1 VVTNDTVTL
10 EGNNE
15 NVPRRPA
22 TNDKTIHKEKE
33 NLMTQTF
40 KGKTILVTGGGSGI
54 GEAVALQLGGE
65 GANVAVTDI
74 NQEAAERVANAVTEA
89 GGVAAAGAYDVGD
102 AAAVKA
108 MVDWTVA
115 TFGALHGAF
124 NNAGIGGPAGLAEDI
139 DLEEYHALMNV
150 NLHSVF
156 YGMKY
161 QAPEIIKAGGGSI
174 VNNSSI
180 LGLVGEGMFLPYVAA
195 KHGVVGMTKA
205 AALSY
210 SSQGVRVN
218 SVHPGYIKTP
228 LLSDNLDEATMEG
241 LVTLHPI
248 GRLGES
254 PEVSEVVCF
263 LLSDKSSFVTGSQYV
278 VDGAYTAR

>member
-1 VVTNDTVTL
+1 MS
-10 EGNNE
+10 
-15 NVPRRPA
+15 
-22 TNDKTIHKEKE
+22 HKE
-33 NLMTQTF
+33 F
-40 KGKTILVTGGGSGI
+40 AGRTILVTGGGSGI
-54 GEAVALQLGGE
+54 GEAVALQLGAE
-65 GANVAVTDI
+65 GANVAVADI
-74 NQEAAERVANAVTEA
+74 NLGAAERVAAAVVAA
-89 GGVAAAGAYDVGD
+89 GGTAQATKCDVGSAED
-102 AAAVKA
+102 VKA

-115 TFGALHGAF
+115 TFGGLHGAF
-124 NNAGIGGPAGLAEDI
+124 NNAGVGGPAGLAQDI
-139 DLEEYHALMNV
+139 DIAEYHKLMDI

-161 QAPEIIKAGGGSI
+161 EAPAMIASGGGSI
-174 VNNSSI
+174 VNTSSI
-180 LGLVGEGMFLPYVAA
+180 LGLVGEGMYLPYVAA

-228 LLSDNLDEATMEG
+228 LLTANLDNEMIAG

-248 GRLGES
+248 GRLGEAE
-254 PEVSEVVCF
+254 EVAEVVCF
-263 LLSDKSSFVTGSQYV
+263 LLSDRSAFVTGSQYV

>member
-1 VVTNDTVTL
+1 M
-10 EGNNE
+10 
-15 NVPRRPA
+15 A
-22 TNDKTIHKEKE
+22 KEFE
-33 NLMTQTF
+33 
-40 KGKTILVTGGGSGI
+40 GKTILVTGGGSGI
-54 GEAVALQLGGE
+54 GEAVALQLGRE
-65 GANVAVTDI
+65 GANVAVADI
-74 NQEAAERVANAVTEA
+74 DKDAAERVAGEITSA
-89 GGVAAAGAYDVGD
+89 GGSAAATVCDVGD
-102 AAAVKA
+102 ADAVKA
-108 MVDWTVA
+108 MVEWTVK
-115 TFGALHGAF
+115 TFGGLHGAF
-124 NNAGIGGPAGLAEDI
+124 NNAGVGGPAGLAQDI
-139 DLEEYHALMNV
+139 EIDSYHKLMDV

-161 QAPEIIKAGGGSI
+161 EAPEIMKSGGGSI
-174 VNNSSI
+174 VNTSSI

-228 LLSDNLDEATMEG
+228 LLTKNLGEEAMEG

-248 GRLGES
+248 GRLGEAE
-254 PEVSEVVCF
+254 EVAEVVCF
-263 LLSDKSSFVTGSQYV
+263 LLSDRSSFVTGSQYV

>member
-1 VVTNDTVTL
+1 MN
-10 EGNNE
+10 
-15 NVPRRPA
+15 
-22 TNDKTIHKEKE
+22 KT
-33 NLMTQTF
+33 F
-40 KGKTILVTGGGSGI
+40 DGKTILVTGGGSGI
-54 GEAVALQLGGE
+54 GEAVALQLGAE
-65 GANVAVTDI
+65 GANVAVADI
-74 NQEAAERVANAVTEA
+74 NKDSADQVVAKIKAA
-89 GGVAAAGAYDVGD
+89 GGNAAATACDVGD

-124 NNAGIGGPAGLAEDI
+124 NNAGVGGPAGLAQDI
-139 DLEEYHALMNV
+139 DIDAYHKLMDV

-161 QAPEIIKAGGGSI
+161 EAPEIIKAGGGSI
-174 VNNSSI
+174 VNTSSI

-228 LLSDNLDEATMEG
+228 LLEKNLDQAAMDG

-248 GRLGES
+248 GRLGVAA
-254 PEVSEVVCF
+254 EVAEVVCF

>member
-1 VVTNDTVTL
+1 M
-10 EGNNE
+10 
-15 NVPRRPA
+15 A
-22 TNDKTIHKEKE
+22 KEFE
-33 NLMTQTF
+33 
-40 KGKTILVTGGGSGI
+40 GKTILVTGGGSGI
-54 GEAVALQLGGE
+54 GEAVALQLGAE
-65 GANVAVTDI
+65 GAHVAVADI
-74 NQEAAERVANAVTEA
+74 DQEAAERVADAITSA
-89 GGVAAAGAYDVGD
+89 GGVAQATACDVGD
-102 AAAVKA
+102 ATAVKA
-108 MVDWTVA
+108 MVEWTVK
-115 TFGALHGAF
+115 TFGGLHGAF
-124 NNAGIGGPAGLAEDI
+124 NNAGVGGPAGLAEDI
-139 DLEEYHALMNV
+139 DIDAYHKLMDV

-161 QAPEIIKAGGGSI
+161 EAPEIIKSGGGSI
-174 VNNSSI
+174 VNTSSI
-180 LGLVGEGMFLPYVAA
+180 LGLVGEGVYLPYVAA

-228 LLSDNLDEATMEG
+228 LLTKNLDEATMEG

-254 PEVSEVVCF
+254 EEVAEVVCF

-278 VDGAYTAR
+278 VDGAYTSR

>member
-1 VVTNDTVTL
+1 MS
-10 EGNNE
+10 
-15 NVPRRPA
+15 
-22 TNDKTIHKEKE
+22 HKE
-33 NLMTQTF
+33 F
-40 KGKTILVTGGGSGI
+40 SGKTILVSGGGSGI
-54 GEAVALQLGGE
+54 GEAVALQLGAE
-65 GANVAVTDI
+65 GANVAIADL
-74 NQEAAERVANAVTEA
+74 NLEAAERVAAAVQAA
-89 GGVAAAGAYDVGD
+89 GGSAQATMCDVGKAED
-102 AAAVKA
+102 VKA
-108 MVDWTVA
+108 AVDWTVK
-115 TFGALHGAF
+115 TFGGLHGAF
-124 NNAGIGGPAGLAEDI
+124 NNAGVGGPAGLAQDI
-139 DLEEYHALMNV
+139 ELDDYHKLMDI

-161 QAPEIIKAGGGSI
+161 EAPEIIKSGGGSI
-174 VNNSSI
+174 VNTSSI

-205 AALSY
+205 AAISY

-228 LLSDNLDEATMEG
+228 LLTANLDEDAMAG

-263 LLSDKSSFVTGSQYV
+263 LLSDRSSFVTGSQYV

>member
-1 VVTNDTVTL
+1 MAKNF
-10 EGNNE
+10 E
-15 NVPRRPA
+15 
-22 TNDKTIHKEKE
+22 
-33 NLMTQTF
+33 
-40 KGKTILVTGGGSGI
+40 GKTILVTGGGSGI
-54 GEAVALQLGGE
+54 GEAVALQLGAE
-65 GANVAVTDI
+65 GANVAIADI
-74 NQEAAERVANAVTEA
+74 DEEAAKRVASAVTSA
-89 GGVAAAGAYDVGD
+89 GGVAEATACDVGD

-108 MVDWTVA
+108 MVDWTVK
-115 TFGALHGAF
+115 TFGGLHGAF
-124 NNAGIGGPAGLAEDI
+124 NNAGVGGPAGLAQDI
-139 DLEEYHALMNV
+139 ELDAYHKLMDV

-161 QAPEIIKAGGGSI
+161 EAPEIIKSGGGSI
-174 VNNSSI
+174 VNTSSI

-228 LLSDNLDEATMEG
+228 LLSKNLDEAAMEG

-254 PEVSEVVCF
+254 EEVANVVCF
-263 LLSDKSSFVTGSQYV
+263 LLSDKASFVTGSQYV

>member
-1 VVTNDTVTL
+1 M
-10 EGNNE
+10 
-15 NVPRRPA
+15 A
-22 TNDKTIHKEKE
+22 KE
-33 NLMTQTF
+33 F
-40 KGKTILVTGGGSGI
+40 DGKTTLVTGGGSGI
-54 GEAVALQLGGE
+54 GEAVALQLGAE
-65 GANVAVTDI
+65 GANVAIADI
-74 NQEAAERVANAVTEA
+74 DLDAAKRVAELVTSA
-89 GGVAAAGAYDVGD
+89 GGVAEATACDVGD
-102 AAAVKA
+102 ATAVKE
-108 MVDWTVA
+108 MVEWTVK
-115 TFGALHGAF
+115 TFGGLHGAF
-124 NNAGIGGPAGLAEDI
+124 NNAGVGGPAGLAQDI
-139 DLEEYHALMNV
+139 DLDAYHKLMDV

-161 QAPEIIKAGGGSI
+161 QAPEIIKSGGGSI
-174 VNNSSI
+174 VNTSSI
-180 LGLVGEGMFLPYVAA
+180 LGLVGEGMYLPYVAA

-228 LLSDNLDEATMEG
+228 LLTKNLDEAAMEG

-254 PEVSEVVCF
+254 EEVAEVVCF
-263 LLSDKSSFVTGSQYV
+263 LLSDRSSFVTGSQYV

>member
-1 VVTNDTVTL
+1 MT
-10 EGNNE
+10 
-15 NVPRRPA
+15 
-22 TNDKTIHKEKE
+22 KE
-33 NLMTQTF
+33 F
-40 KGKTILVTGGGSGI
+40 AGKTILVTGGGSGI
-54 GEAVALQLGGE
+54 GEAVALQLGAE
-65 GANVAVTDI
+65 GANVAVADI
-74 NQEAAERVANAVTEA
+74 DLEAAERVAKAVQAA
-89 GGVAAAGAYDVGD
+89 GGVAEATACDVGD
-102 AAAVKA
+102 ATAVKA
-108 MVDWTVA
+108 MVDWSVK

-124 NNAGIGGPAGLAEDI
+124 NNAGVGGPAGLAQDI
-139 DLEEYHALMNV
+139 DIEAYHRLMDV

-218 SVHPGYIKTP
+218 SVHPGYINTP
-228 LLSDNLDEATMEG
+228 LLSNNLDEATMEG

-263 LLSDKSSFVTGSQYV
+263 LLSDRSSFVTGSQYV